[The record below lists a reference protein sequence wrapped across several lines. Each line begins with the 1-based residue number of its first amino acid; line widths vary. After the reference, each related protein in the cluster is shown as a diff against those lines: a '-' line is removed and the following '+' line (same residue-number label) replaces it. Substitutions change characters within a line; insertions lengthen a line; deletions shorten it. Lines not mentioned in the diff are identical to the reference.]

1 MTVRVETFVSRA
13 DPELGAQR
21 LEITPRFEGTLQV
34 KFRLREWDAPHRYPL
49 EKIGKLEGEAARN

>member
-1 MTVRVETFVSRA
+1 
-13 DPELGAQR
+13 LGAQR